1 MNFSSRTD
9 LTINSGLNDIFKT
22 RDSQTISFAG
32 GLPDTNLFPRQ
43 ELADALQKVIISDDP
58 QILQYAGKQFLPL
71 REKLASKMQKEGL
84 LTQPS
89 EILLTQGAQQALSL
103 IAQLL
108 IDPGDGL
115 IVEGPTYVGA
125 LAAFDAVEPSFYE
138 IPVENDGINLD
149 VLEYVL
155 KHHEVKMIYTIPD
168 FQNPTGTVMSVAK
181 RKALVKLANRY
192 DVMIVEDGAYRD
204 LRYSGT
210 QLPLIKQFDTQNRV
224 IYVGSFSKILAP
236 GIRLGWLVTSPEIL
250 SDLNALKNSCDIESS
265 NLILQGVNQYLEDN
279 DLNQHISEIHR
290 VYRHKK
296 EVMHQ
301 ALINYM
307 PDSVKFNNPDG
318 GFFIWLQLPDE
329 YDMNQFLNSYLL
341 PKQNVTLVPSKNL
354 FASKNILNQARLNFT
369 GSTDQQIT
377 EGIKRLGSGLKDY
390 LMNKTVFCKKIY
402 N

>member
-22 RDSQTISFAG
+22 RDSETISFAG
-32 GLPDTNLFPRQ
+32 GLPDTDLFPRQ
-43 ELADALQKVIISDDP
+43 ELAEALQKVITSDNP

-138 IPVENDGINLD
+138 IPVENDGINLT
-149 VLEYVL
+149 VLEHVL

-236 GIRLGWLVTSPEIL
+236 GIRLGWLVTNTKIL

-265 NLILQGVNQYLEDN
+265 SLILQGVNQYLEDN
-279 DLNQHISEIHR
+279 DLNQHISKIHR

-296 EVMHQ
+296 EIMHQ

-307 PDSVKFNNPDG
+307 PDSVKFNNPEG
-318 GFFIWLQLPDE
+318 GFFIWLQLPNE

-369 GSTDQQIT
+369 GSTDQQIND
-377 EGIKRLGSGLKDY
+377 GIKRLGAGLKDY
-390 LMNKTVFCKKIY
+390 SVSC
-402 N
+402 

>member
-22 RDSQTISFAG
+22 RDSETISFAG
-32 GLPDTNLFPRQ
+32 GLPDTDLFPRQ
-43 ELADALQKVIISDDP
+43 ELAEALQKVITSDNP

-138 IPVENDGINLD
+138 IPVENDGINLT
-149 VLEYVL
+149 VLEHVL

-236 GIRLGWLVTSPEIL
+236 GIRLGWLVTNTKIL

-265 NLILQGVNQYLEDN
+265 SLILQGVNQYLEDN

-296 EVMHQ
+296 EIMHQ

-307 PDSVKFNNPDG
+307 PDSVKFNNPEG
-318 GFFIWLQLPDE
+318 GFFIWLQLPNE

-369 GSTDQQIT
+369 GSTDEQIND
-377 EGIKRLGSGLKDY
+377 GIKRLGAGLKDY
-390 LMNKTVFCKKIY
+390 LIHKPVSC
-402 N
+402 